1 MIKRLNIKDN
11 FYAILYRLRTAN
23 PIRLV
28 VFGYLSYI
36 FIGFVLLCMP
46 FMHKIYVN
54 PLDNLF
60 IATSAVSTT
69 GLTTVIVS
77 DDYNFWGQLVIL
89 VLIQLGGIGY
99 MTFSSFVIL
108 STKKYLDGRTKN
120 IEQTVFSIPNNF
132 KIEKFVLSVVRFTAV
147 IEILGAIGLFF
158 VFWQKGVVNPLWSAI
173 FHSVS
178 SFCTAGFSLF
188 PNSFEG
194 FANNFYINAIISV
207 LSILGAMGFIVC
219 VDVWRLIKGK
229 QKRVTLTTKVIFTI
243 TFWLLLIGS
252 VLMFLTESF
261 GGDITPENRI
271 LFSLFQAMTAF
282 TTVGFNT
289 VNIST
294 MSKSAIMLICI
305 LMIVGASPSGTGGGL
320 KTTTFSAI
328 WGLMKSAIKGEKDV
342 HIFSE
347 IVPEDRIK
355 TAIATLSFYISTL
368 IIGTYLLTL
377 TENGEFLD
385 IFFEAASA
393 LGTVGLSMGITTG
406 LTILGKLIVILMMY
420 IGRVGPLTFGMALYV
435 KPELI
440 FDNERSDL
448 AI

>member
-1 MIKRLNIKDN
+1 MKDYFN
-11 FYAILYRLRTAN
+11 AFLYRLRTAN
-23 PIRLV
+23 PVRLV
-28 VFGYLSYI
+28 VLGYMSYI
-36 FIGFVLLCMP
+36 FIGFILLCLP
-46 FMHKIYVN
+46 FMHKNFVH

-69 GLTTVIVS
+69 GLTTVTVVN
-77 DDYNFWGQLVIL
+77 DYNFWGQLVIL
-89 VLIQLGGIGY
+89 ALIQLGGIGY

-108 STKKYLDGRTKN
+108 STKKYLDDRTKN
-120 IEQTVFSIPNNF
+120 IAQVVFSIPKNF
-132 KIEKFVLSVVRFTAV
+132 RIEKFILSVIGFSAV

-158 VFWQKGVVNPLWSAI
+158 VFWQAGVENPFWSAI

-178 SFCTAGFSLF
+178 AFCTAGFSLF

-194 FANNFYINAIISV
+194 LSNNFGLNAIISV

-219 VDVWRLIKGK
+219 VDVWRLIRGK
-229 QKRVTLTTKVIFTI
+229 EKHVTLTTKVILSI

-252 VLMFLTESF
+252 ALMFLTEIY
-261 GGDITPENRI
+261 GDGIAPANR
-271 LFSLFQAMTAF
+271 LMYSLFQAMTAL

-289 VNIST
+289 VTVST

-305 LMIVGASPSGTGGGL
+305 LMIIGASPSGTGGGL

-328 WGLMKSAIKGEKDV
+328 WGLMRSAIKGDRSV
-342 HIFSE
+342 RILGAT
-347 IVPEDRIK
+347 VPDDRVR
-355 TAIATLSFYISTL
+355 TAVATLSFYISTL
-368 IIGTYLLTL
+368 LIGTYILTL
-377 TENGEFLD
+377 MENGSFID

-393 LGTVGLSMGITTG
+393 LGTVGLSMGITG
-406 LTILGKLIVILMMY
+406 ALTVLGKLVIILLMY
-420 IGRVGPLTFGMALYV
+420 IGRVGPLTFGMAFYV

-440 FDNERSDL
+440 FDDEKTDL